1 MNSVQ
6 SWISIIC
13 ISAIA
18 CTMLEFMAPNGKME
32 KIVRL
37 VFGAF
42 MIIAIISPV
51 VDTCLNMNI
60 NISSR
65 KNVLSSRTNFSD
77 KIYEQSLDI
86 ASENIKKSVM
96 DELKVMKV
104 MVTIENGAQTIYA
117 TEGKKNTE
125 DTEDSSNGEL
135 KRRQKS
141 DDSETKY
148 ITVKGPNG
156 EEEALAITEVQ
167 PTVKGVV
174 VVCSGGDDPEVQQ
187 RIINAVTTAL
197 NITTKSVCVTK

>member
-1 MNSVQ
+1 MNG
-6 SWISIIC
+6 
-13 ISAIA
+13 
-18 CTMLEFMAPNGKME
+18 ENNGSNKNILTE
-32 KIVRL
+32 LCLNDKYKKVI
-37 VFGAF
+37 
-42 MIIAIISPV
+42 IIAGIIGIALIFFSGFIKSEKKDQEV
-51 VDTCLNMNI
+51 NQKAESTSIDDYVKQLEANLTNMV
-60 NISSR
+60 SC
-65 KNVLSSRTNFSD
+65 
-77 KIYEQSLDI
+77 
-86 ASENIKKSVM
+86 IKGAG
-96 DELKVMKV
+96 DCKV

-187 RIINAVTTAL
+187 IIINAVTTAL
-197 NITTKSVCVTK
+197 NITTKRVCVTK

>member
-1 MNSVQ
+1 MNG
-6 SWISIIC
+6 
-13 ISAIA
+13 
-18 CTMLEFMAPNGKME
+18 ENNGSNKNILTE
-32 KIVRL
+32 LCLNDKYKKVI
-37 VFGAF
+37 
-42 MIIAIISPV
+42 IIAGIIGIALIFFSGFIKSEKKDQEV
-51 VDTCLNMNI
+51 NQKAESTSIDDYVKQLEVNLTNMV
-60 NISSR
+60 SC
-65 KNVLSSRTNFSD
+65 
-77 KIYEQSLDI
+77 
-86 ASENIKKSVM
+86 IKGAG
-96 DELKVMKV
+96 DCKV

-135 KRRQKS
+135 RRRQKS

-197 NITTKSVCVTK
+197 NITTKRVCVTK

>member
-1 MNSVQ
+1 MNG
-6 SWISIIC
+6 
-13 ISAIA
+13 
-18 CTMLEFMAPNGKME
+18 ENNGSNKNILTE
-32 KIVRL
+32 LCLNDKYKKVI
-37 VFGAF
+37 
-42 MIIAIISPV
+42 IIAGIIGIALIFFSGFIKSEKKDQEV
-51 VDTCLNMNI
+51 NQKAESTSIDDYVKQLEVNLTNMV
-60 NISSR
+60 SC
-65 KNVLSSRTNFSD
+65 
-77 KIYEQSLDI
+77 
-86 ASENIKKSVM
+86 IKGAG
-96 DELKVMKV
+96 DCKV

-197 NITTKSVCVTK
+197 NITTKRVCVTK

>member
-1 MNSVQ
+1 MNG
-6 SWISIIC
+6 
-13 ISAIA
+13 
-18 CTMLEFMAPNGKME
+18 ENNGSNKDILTE
-32 KIVRL
+32 LCLNDKYKKVI
-37 VFGAF
+37 
-42 MIIAIISPV
+42 IIAGIIGIALIFFSGFIKSEKKGQEV
-51 VDTCLNMNI
+51 NQKAESTSIDDYVKQLEVNLTNMV
-60 NISSR
+60 SC
-65 KNVLSSRTNFSD
+65 
-77 KIYEQSLDI
+77 
-86 ASENIKKSVM
+86 IKGAG
-96 DELKVMKV
+96 DCKV

-197 NITTKSVCVTK
+197 NITTKRVCVTK

>member
-1 MNSVQ
+1 MNCENSN
-6 SWISIIC
+6 SNNKSIFAELYSNDKYKKIIIIVGIIGIALIFFSGFIKSEKKDQEVNQKAESTSIDDYVKQLEANLTNMVSC
-13 ISAIA
+13 I
-18 CTMLEFMAPNGKME
+18 K
-32 KIVRL
+32 
-37 VFGAF
+37 GAG
-42 MIIAIISPV
+42 
-51 VDTCLNMNI
+51 DC
-60 NISSR
+60 
-65 KNVLSSRTNFSD
+65 
-77 KIYEQSLDI
+77 
-86 ASENIKKSVM
+86 
-96 DELKVMKV
+96 KV

-197 NITTKSVCVTK
+197 NITTKRVCVTK

>member
-1 MNSVQ
+1 MNG
-6 SWISIIC
+6 
-13 ISAIA
+13 
-18 CTMLEFMAPNGKME
+18 ENNGSNKNILTE
-32 KIVRL
+32 LCLNDKYKKVI
-37 VFGAF
+37 
-42 MIIAIISPV
+42 IIAGIIGIALIFFSGFIKSEKKDQEV
-51 VDTCLNMNI
+51 NQKAESTSIDDYVKQLEANLTNMV
-60 NISSR
+60 SC
-65 KNVLSSRTNFSD
+65 
-77 KIYEQSLDI
+77 
-86 ASENIKKSVM
+86 IKGAG
-96 DELKVMKV
+96 DCKV

-148 ITVKGPNG
+148 ITVKGPHG

-197 NITTKSVCVTK
+197 NITTKRVCVTK

>member
-1 MNSVQ
+1 MNG
-6 SWISIIC
+6 
-13 ISAIA
+13 
-18 CTMLEFMAPNGKME
+18 ENNGSNKNILTE
-32 KIVRL
+32 LCLNDKYKKVI
-37 VFGAF
+37 
-42 MIIAIISPV
+42 IIAGIIGIALIFFSGFIKSEKKDQEV
-51 VDTCLNMNI
+51 NQKAESTSIDDYVKQLEANLTNMV
-60 NISSR
+60 SC
-65 KNVLSSRTNFSD
+65 
-77 KIYEQSLDI
+77 
-86 ASENIKKSVM
+86 IKGAG
-96 DELKVMKV
+96 DCKV

-135 KRRQKS
+135 RRRQKS

-197 NITTKSVCVTK
+197 NITTKRVCVTK